1 MNMKKSKLT
10 VAASVFLASTLLVG
24 CGTVT
29 GKREVLDQATATQ
42 AKIERIA
49 VDNTVK
55 ARDLVTIRASGQDVQ
70 APWIA
75 GKSIPLAK
83 EVSVPLPLR
92 KNVRTTM
99 LSQACVNA
107 TSLNVIGACITEA
120 TGVAVRVKPD
130 ARLPFSQFAPRST
143 GSAAASPVV
152 RPTSTAPPIS
162 AANGGASP
170 QVFTPQAA
178 DTPLIRLLDTIASAY
193 DVSYR
198 LTSDG
203 TLEFYRLDT
212 RTFRVK
218 ALAQRLASKITQST
232 GFDNNSTTSF
242 EIKDSDALGSI
253 RGMIFSMGT
262 LAGTVAVT
270 PETKAITVT
279 DTPEVLD
286 RIGKYLDDENK
297 RLTRRVTLVVDQFY
311 VSSKNNREFSI
322 DWSLVYGALGSG
334 GVNKSFTSPGSLAT
348 DTSGGMSFSALGG
361 NLKGSSLL
369 IKALNQEGLVVQ
381 HRSFPMSTQNGVPV
395 SIGLPT
401 IFDYV
406 QKVTFTQIG
415 SGTGTNT
422 QAAPSVEQ
430 KEERIGTYLTITP
443 EAQDDGQVIV
453 SSNFQDRTGVLN
465 PYTVSAGGFST
476 TIQQRNIDEISSMV
490 RTVMRVGVPTVIGG
504 MSEIVNTSKER
515 RLDESLPLVVGGSD
529 AVNKTKRSMILV
541 VTAIAEDGL

>member
-1 MNMKKSKLT
+1 MNKTKSSIAVGVL
-10 VAASVFLASTLLVG
+10 LASALISG
-24 CGTVT
+24 CGTVN
-29 GKREVLDQATATQ
+29 GKRDVTEQSTVTQ
-42 AKIERIA
+42 AKIEKIA
-49 VDNTVK
+49 AGNTAKVS
-55 ARDLVTIRASGQDVQ
+55 DLVTIRANSQDVQ

-107 TSLNVIGACITEA
+107 NTLNVIGACITEA

-130 ARLPFSQFAPRST
+130 ARLPFAQFAPRST
-143 GSAAASPVV
+143 GSASAPAA
-152 RPTSTAPPIS
+152 RPTSTALPIS
-162 AANGGASP
+162 SAGGVNP
-170 QVFTPQAA
+170 QIFTPQAA

-212 RTFRVK
+212 RTWRVN
-218 ALAQRLASKITQST
+218 ALAQRLSSRTTQST
-232 GFDNNSTTSF
+232 GFEENSVTSF
-242 EIKDSDALGSI
+242 EIRDSDALSSI
-253 RGMIFSMGT
+253 RAMVFSMGT

-270 PETKAITVT
+270 AETKAITVT

-286 RIGKYLDDENK
+286 RIGKYIDDENK
-297 RLTRRVTLVVDQFY
+297 RLTRRVTLVLEQFY
-311 VSSKNNREFSI
+311 VSEKDNREFAI
-322 DWSLVYGALGSG
+322 DWSLVYGALGGG
-334 GVNKSFTSPGSLAT
+334 GVNKAFTSPGSLAS
-348 DTSGGMSFSALGG
+348 DTSGAMSFSALGG
-361 NLKGSSLL
+361 PLKGSSLL
-369 IKALNQEGLVVQ
+369 IKALNQQGLVVQ

-406 QKVTFTQIG
+406 QKVTFAQI
-415 SGTGTNT
+415 GTGTNS

-430 KEERIGTYLTITP
+430 KEERIGTYLTVTP
-443 EAQDDGQVIV
+443 EAFDNGQVSV
-453 SSNFQDRTGVLN
+453 VASFQDRTGVLN
-465 PYTVSAGGFST
+465 PYTLSAGGFST
-476 TIQQRNIDEISSMV
+476 TVQQRNIEGMSTLG

-504 MSEIVNTSKER
+504 ISESVNTSKER
-515 RLDESLPLVVGGSD
+515 RLDQNVPVAIGGSD
-529 AVNKTKRSMILV
+529 TVSKSKRNMILV

>member
-1 MNMKKSKLT
+1 MKKT
-10 VAASVFLASTLLVG
+10 NPTIAASIILATSLLAG

-29 GKREVLDQATATQ
+29 GKREVLDQATVTQ
-42 AKIERIA
+42 TKIEKIT
-49 VDNTVK
+49 VDNTAK
-55 ARDLVTIRASGQDVQ
+55 ARDLVTIRSNSQDVQ

-99 LSQACVNA
+99 LSQACVTA
-107 TSLNVIGACITEA
+107 STLNVIGACITEA

-130 ARLPFSQFAPRST
+130 ARLSFSQFAPRST
-143 GSAAASPVV
+143 GSAAAPVV
-152 RPTSTAPPIS
+152 RPTSTAQPV
-162 AANGGASP
+162 GGVPP

-178 DTPLIRLLDTIASAY
+178 DTPLIRLLDTIASTY

-253 RGMIFSMGT
+253 RAMIFSMGT

-515 RLDESLPLVVGGSD
+515 RLDESLPMVVGGSD

>member
-1 MNMKKSKLT
+1 MNMKKPISMAIGVLM
-10 VAASVFLASTLLVG
+10 VSTLITG
-24 CGTVT
+24 CGTFNGKKDVQAQVT
-29 GKREVLDQATATQ
+29 VTQ
-42 AKIERIA
+42 GMIEKIAFANSAK
-49 VDNTVK
+49 V
-55 ARDLVTIRASGQDVQ
+55 RDLVVIRAIGQDVQ

-75 GKSIPLAK
+75 GKSVPLAK

-92 KNVRTTM
+92 TNVRTTM

-107 TSLNVIGACITEA
+107 NSLNVIGACITEA

-143 GSAAASPVV
+143 GSAAGPVA
-152 RPTSTAPPIS
+152 RPTSTAPPIGS
-162 AANGGASP
+162 ASGFSSP
-170 QVFTPQAA
+170 QIFTPQAA

-212 RTFRVK
+212 RTWRVN
-218 ALAQRLASKITQST
+218 ALAQRLSSRTTQAT
-232 GFDNNSTTSF
+232 GFEENSVTSF
-242 EIKDSDALGSI
+242 EIRDSDALSSI
-253 RGMIFSMGT
+253 RAMVFSMGT

-286 RIGKYLDDENK
+286 RIGKYIDDENK
-297 RLTRRVTLVVDQFY
+297 RLTRRVTLVLEQFY
-311 VSSKNNREFSI
+311 VSEKNNREFSI
-322 DWSLVYGALGSG
+322 DWSLVYGALGSN
-334 GVNKSFTSPGSLAT
+334 GVNKAFTSPGSLAS
-348 DTSGGMSFSALGG
+348 DTSGGMSFSPMGG

-369 IKALNQEGLVVQ
+369 VKALNQQGLVVQ

-406 QKVTFTQIG
+406 QKVTFAQI
-415 SGTGTNT
+415 GTGTNT

-430 KEERIGTYLTITP
+430 KEERIGTYLTVTP
-443 EAQDDGQVIV
+443 EAFDNGQVSV
-453 SSNFQDRTGVLN
+453 VASFQDRTGVLN
-465 PYTVSAGGFST
+465 PYTLSAGGFST
-476 TIQQRNIDEISSMV
+476 TVQQRNIEGMSSLG

-504 MSEIVNTSKER
+504 ISESINTTKER
-515 RLDESLPLVVGGSD
+515 RLDESLPVAIGGSD
-529 AVNKTKRSMILV
+529 TVNKSKRNMILV